1 MDAKGWYEGGGIG
14 VLIKSWCYGWCYG
27 CGDLGMVVGG
37 GGMVWV
43 LWYGGGGVEVWVWMW
58 YGVGRVGG
66 MGMVMWWWS
75 YGGGGMEGGLWVVWV
90 WWDVCGCMGVLL
102 WV

>member
-37 GGMVWV
+37 GGMWGAVVAWV
-43 LWYGGGGVEVWVWMW
+43 
-58 YGVGRVGG
+58 
-66 MGMVMWWWS
+66 
-75 YGGGGMEGGLWVVWV
+75 VVWV
-90 WWDVCGCMGVLL
+90 WSSGCNGLGVVVWACWYGCDGLG
-102 WV
+102 VVV